1 MKYCLRFVDLFYSHA
16 EPENEILES
25 FRAFDYQGSGTISAS
40 EFQTVMRNYGEALTV
55 AIRAALLALLS
66 SLHCSLCLPPILFS
80 PAALLILLIAVFSN
94 CGIIILYVCVT
105 CL

>member
-1 MKYCLRFVDLFYSHA
+1 
-16 EPENEILES
+16 LES

-66 SLHCSLCLPPILFS
+66 SLHCALCLSPYLFS
-80 PAALLILLIAVFSN
+80 PAALLILIIAVFSN
-94 CGIIILYVCVT
+94 CGIIILYVCVI